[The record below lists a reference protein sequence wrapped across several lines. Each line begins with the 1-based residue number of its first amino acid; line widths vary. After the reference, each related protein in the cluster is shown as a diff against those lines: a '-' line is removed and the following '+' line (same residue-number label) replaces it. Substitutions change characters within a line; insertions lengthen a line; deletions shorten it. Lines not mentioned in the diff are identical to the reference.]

1 MLILI
6 NGMGS
11 LRKLELND
19 MIKKYHLKTF
29 IEMGTGLGDRLFYA
43 SKHEFDDMDA
53 NYLEKIFHMGVKFD
67 ILLKENLLIDYNV
80 ILIGR
85 IK

>member
-1 MLILI
+1 
-6 NGMGS
+6 MGS

-19 MIKKYHLKTF
+19 RINKYHLKTF
-29 IEMGTGLGDRLFYA
+29 IEMGTRLGDRLFYA
-43 SKHEFDDMDA
+43 AKHEFDDMDA
-53 NYLEKIFHMGVKFD
+53 NYLEKIFTWVLSLI